1 MKKILMSLII
11 GLTIPLTGLSAEN
24 LSKAFSKELAQTKA
38 AGNNVT
44 MINSMSWSVAT
55 DVGAYSRTLGLLHL
69 LNTKEFNEFSTEKK
83 VTVVNIYNTLSVG
96 SLPELRK
103 QAVKEARKILGNN
116 APITERDWRDVM
128 GNSRGWNNLSAAKQ
142 AAFIK
147 KKMSDPLPRS
157 YVAEALTKLVNK
169 ERAKRVLLLKVFKGQ
184 TPTTLLLDS
193 EGNVLNKTVFERGL
207 TVKDYIEKYTEIL
220 EPEEEDDKEKVLE
233 VKDKDAK

>member
-44 MINSMSWSVAT
+44 MINSMWGLRT
-55 DVGAYSRTLGLLHL
+55 PTEAYARTLMLHRL

-103 QAVKEARKILGNN
+103 HAVKEARKILGNN

>member
-1 MKKILMSLII
+1 
-11 GLTIPLTGLSAEN
+11 
-24 LSKAFSKELAQTKA
+24 
-38 AGNNVT
+38 
-44 MINSMSWSVAT
+44 
-55 DVGAYSRTLGLLHL
+55 LGLLRL

-83 VTVVNIYNTLSVG
+83 VTVVNIYNTVSDAI
-96 SLPELRK
+96 PELRK
-103 QAVKEARKILGNN
+103 QAIKDARKILGNH

-128 GNSRGWNNLSAAKQ
+128 GNSRAWNNLSAAKQ

-157 YVAEALTKLVNK
+157 YVAEALTKLVNR
-169 ERAKRVLLLKVFKGQ
+169 ERAKRALLLKVFKGQ

-220 EPEEEDDKEKVLE
+220 EPEEEDDKEKDLK
-233 VKDKDAK
+233 VKGKDAK